1 MTRFESPIALLLLL
15 ALPLCWWLW
24 RRRDRASTVMVPSLA
39 LVRGVGRSWRTR
51 AVAFLTPMR
60 ALAFAAVVV
69 AFARPQAGVGKT
81 SVVTEGVAIMM
92 VVDRSGSMGEEMPF
106 GGKVMSRLD
115 VVKRVFREFVLGTQK
130 VEETDGA
137 APARSAETLDGRPD
151 DLIGIVSFARYA
163 ETVCPLVR
171 DPQAVAALVD
181 TLDLPLVRSE
191 DGTAIG
197 DGVALAA
204 ARLKDAEDD
213 LKRRALAE
221 ATGQTVERTDERI
234 AVEPGFAIKSKAI
247 VLLTDGEWNAGEVSP
262 LDAAALAKEWGI
274 RIYTIAVGGGER
286 VVQTPLG
293 AMRVPSR
300 GVDESML
307 RRMAEMTDGRHFSAS
322 DAEGLRGVYAA
333 IDALEKSRV
342 ESRQYTEYTELFW
355 PFAAV
360 GAGLLAMELLAGATI
375 LRRSP

>member
-15 ALPLCWWLW
+15 VVPVCWWAW
-24 RRRDRASTVMVPSLA
+24 RRRDRAPSIMLPSFA
-39 LVRGVGRSWRTR
+39 VLGGVGRSWRTR
-51 AVAFLTPMR
+51 LASLLTPMR
-60 ALAFAAVVV
+60 ALALAALIV

-81 SVVTEGVAIMM
+81 SVATEGVAIMM
-92 VVDRSGSMGEEMPF
+92 VVDRSGSMGEEMAF
-106 GGKVMSRLD
+106 GGRMMSRLD
-115 VVKRVFREFVLGTQK
+115 VVKQVFREFVMGTKKATEDQ
-130 VEETDGA
+130 EPIAE
-137 APARSAETLDGRPD
+137 RSADTLDGRPN

-171 DPQAVAALVD
+171 DPQAVGALVN

-221 ATGQTVERTDERI
+221 ATGQQVDRTDEKV
-234 AVEPGFAIKSKAI
+234 AVEPGFSIKSKAI
-247 VLLTDGEWNAGEVSP
+247 VLLTDGEWNAGEVNP
-262 LDAAALAKEWGI
+262 IDAAALAKEWGI
-274 RIYTIAVGGGER
+274 RVYTIAVGGGER
-286 VVQTPLG
+286 IVQTPLG

-300 GVDESML
+300 GVDETML

-355 PFAAV
+355 PIAAA
-360 GAGLLAMELLAGATI
+360 GAALLGLELLASATV
-375 LRRSP
+375 LRRAP

>member
-1 MTRFESPIALLLLL
+1 
-15 ALPLCWWLW
+15 
-24 RRRDRASTVMVPSLA
+24 
-39 LVRGVGRSWRTR
+39 
-51 AVAFLTPMR
+51 
-60 ALAFAAVVV
+60 
-69 AFARPQAGVGKT
+69 
-81 SVVTEGVAIMM
+81 
-92 VVDRSGSMGEEMPF
+92 MGEEMAY
-106 GGKVMSRLD
+106 GGQVMSRLD
-115 VVKRVFREFVLGTQK
+115 VVKRVFREFVLGTDK
-130 VEETDGA
+130 VEESEGP
-137 APARSAETLDGRPD
+137 APERSGETLDGRPD

-204 ARLKDAEDD
+204 ARLKDAEED

-221 ATGQTVERTDERI
+221 ATGQSVERSDERI

-262 LDAAALAKEWGI
+262 DAAASFAKEWGI

-293 AMRVPSR
+293 AMRVPAR
-300 GVDESML
+300 GVDESVL
-307 RRMAEMTDGRHFSAS
+307 RRMAETTDGRHFSAN

-333 IDALEKSRV
+333 IDAMEKSRV

-360 GAGLLAMELLAGATI
+360 GAGLLAMEMLAGATI

>member
-15 ALPLCWWLW
+15 AVPVCWWAW
-24 RRRDRASTVMVPSLA
+24 RTRDRAPAIMLPSFA
-39 LVRGVGRSWRTR
+39 LVESVGRSWRTR
-51 AVAFLTPMR
+51 LAALLTPTR
-60 ALAFAAVVV
+60 ALALAALIV
-69 AFARPQAGVGKT
+69 AFARPQAGVGRT
-81 SVVTEGVAIMM
+81 SVATEGVAIMM
-92 VVDRSGSMGEEMPF
+92 VVDRSGSMGEEMAF
-106 GGKVMSRLD
+106 GGQMVSRLD
-115 VVKRVFREFVLGTQK
+115 VVKQVFREFVMGTKKATEDQAQVADRS
-130 VEETDGA
+130 VEALE
-137 APARSAETLDGRPD
+137 GRPN

-171 DPQAVAALVD
+171 DPQAVGALVN

-221 ATGQTVERTDERI
+221 ATGQQVERTDEKV
-234 AVEPGFAIKSKAI
+234 AVEPGFSIKSKAI

-262 LDAAALAKEWGI
+262 IDAAALAKEWGI
-274 RIYTIAVGGGER
+274 RVYTIAVGGGER
-286 VVQTPLG
+286 IVQTPLG

-300 GVDESML
+300 GVDETML
-307 RRMAEMTDGRHFSAS
+307 RRMAEMTEGRHFSAS

-355 PFAAV
+355 PIAAA
-360 GAGLLAMELLAGATI
+360 GAALLGLELLASATV
-375 LRRSP
+375 LRRAP

>member
-15 ALPLCWWLW
+15 AVPICWWAW
-24 RRRDRASTVMVPSLA
+24 RRRDRAPAVMLPSFA
-39 LVRGVGRSWRTR
+39 LVENVGRSWRTR
-51 AVAFLTPMR
+51 LAGLLTPMR
-60 ALAFAAVVV
+60 AFALAALIV

-81 SVVTEGVAIMM
+81 SIVTEGVAIMM
-92 VVDRSGSMGEEMPF
+92 VVDRSGSMGEEMAF
-106 GGKVMSRLD
+106 GGQVMTRLD
-115 VVKRVFREFVLGTQK
+115 VVKRVFREFVMGTK
-130 VEETDGA
+130 KATEADDATVDRA
-137 APARSAETLDGRPD
+137 ADALEGRPN

-171 DPQAVAALVD
+171 DPQAVGALVN

-221 ATGQTVERTDERI
+221 ATGQQVERTDEKV
-234 AVEPGFAIKSKAI
+234 AVEPGFTIKSKAI
-247 VLLTDGEWNAGEVSP
+247 VLLTDGEWNAGEVNP
-262 LDAAALAKEWGI
+262 IDAAALAKEWGI
-274 RIYTIAVGGGER
+274 RVYTIAVGGGER
-286 VVQTPLG
+286 IVQTPLG

-300 GVDESML
+300 GVDETML

-355 PFAAV
+355 PFAA
-360 GAGLLAMELLAGATI
+360 AGVALLGLELLASATVV
-375 LRRSP
+375 RRAP

>member
-1 MTRFESPIALLLLL
+1 
-15 ALPLCWWLW
+15 
-24 RRRDRASTVMVPSLA
+24 
-39 LVRGVGRSWRTR
+39 
-51 AVAFLTPMR
+51 MR
-60 ALAFAAVVV
+60 ALALAALIV

-81 SVVTEGVAIMM
+81 SVATEGVAIMM
-92 VVDRSGSMGEEMPF
+92 VVDRSGSMGEEMAF
-106 GGKVMSRLD
+106 GGRMMSRLD
-115 VVKRVFREFVLGTQK
+115 VVKQVFREFVMGTKKATEDQ
-130 VEETDGA
+130 EPIAE
-137 APARSAETLDGRPD
+137 RSADTLDGRPN

-171 DPQAVAALVD
+171 DPQAVGALVN

-221 ATGQTVERTDERI
+221 ATGQQVDRTDEKV
-234 AVEPGFAIKSKAI
+234 AVEPGFSIKSKAI
-247 VLLTDGEWNAGEVSP
+247 VLLTDGEWNAGEVNP
-262 LDAAALAKEWGI
+262 IDAAALAKEWGI
-274 RIYTIAVGGGER
+274 RVYTIAVGGGER
-286 VVQTPLG
+286 IVQTPLG

-300 GVDESML
+300 GVDETML

-355 PFAAV
+355 PIAAA
-360 GAGLLAMELLAGATI
+360 GAALLGLELLASATV
-375 LRRSP
+375 LRRAP

>member
-1 MTRFESPIALLLLL
+1 MTRFESPALLLLLL
-15 ALPLCWWLW
+15 ALPVAWWAW
-24 RRRDRASTVMVPSLA
+24 RRCERASVVALPSLE
-39 LVRGVGRSWRTR
+39 LVEGLGASWRTR
-51 AVAFLTPMR
+51 ASALRTPVR
-60 ALAFAAVVV
+60 LLALAALIVAA
-69 AFARPQAGVGKT
+69 ARPQAGVGKT

-106 GGKVMSRLD
+106 GGRVMSRLD
-115 VVKRVFREFVLGTQK
+115 VVKRVFREFVMGTQK
-130 VEETDGA
+130 VAEAEGA
-137 APARSAETLDGRPD
+137 LAERGDALGGRPN

-171 DPQAVAALVD
+171 DPQAVGALVE

-204 ARLKDAEDD
+204 ARLRDAEED

-221 ATGQTVERTDERI
+221 ATGQNVGASDERI
-234 AVEPGFAIKSKAI
+234 AVEAGFTIKSKAI

-262 LDAAALAKEWGI
+262 LDAAALAQQWGI
-274 RIYTIAVGGGER
+274 RVYTIAVGGGER

-300 GVDESML
+300 GVDESVL

-355 PFAAV
+355 PLAAAGAALLAFEAFV
-360 GAGLLAMELLAGATI
+360 GATL
-375 LRRSP
+375 LRRAP